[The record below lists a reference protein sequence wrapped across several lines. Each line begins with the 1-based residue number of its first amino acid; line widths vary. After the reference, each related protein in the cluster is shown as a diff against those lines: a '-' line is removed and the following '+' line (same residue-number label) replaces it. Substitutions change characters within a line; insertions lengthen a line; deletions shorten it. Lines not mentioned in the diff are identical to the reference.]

1 MKLPQMSRKIS
12 NLRSGLLIG
21 AEVPLGENFF
31 LEARYNYGLL
41 DIMDLEKTNN
51 RGSYF
56 NRFLQ
61 LGEGF
66 DFEMIQNQLRVI
78 LEKTLYIPSQLL
90 TNKMNLMKRTLLPL
104 LLIVIS
110 CILGSCSFDGLQYV
124 RDLQETLV
132 YKYEAEE
139 ILVKVQN
146 KELNV
151 TLKNSPLEDLSA
163 VEKQ

>member
-1 MKLPQMSRKIS
+1 M
-12 NLRSGLLIG
+12 
-21 AEVPLGENFF
+21 F
-31 LEARYNYGLL
+31 LA
-41 DIMDLEKTNN
+41 
-51 RGSYF
+51 
-56 NRFLQ
+56 
-61 LGEGF
+61 
-66 DFEMIQNQLRVI
+66 
-78 LEKTLYIPSQLL
+78 KTLYIPSQLL
-90 TNKMNLMKRTLLPL
+90 TNKINLMKRTLLPL

-146 KELNV
+146 KELIV

-163 VEKQ
+163 EEKQGIAREIGALALAPEKRPALETGKLVFEEKSELGIASYSEKNFFDMQLKE